1 MNIGLISDL
10 AEGTGFGRVG
20 RELARRWLDAGH
32 DVRAI
37 GINFGGIEGEVGRA
51 LRRGADGDGLK
62 AAYDNVKNDPVLSRA
77 VPANLTGDG
86 MGHDLTAPF
95 VAGNLI
101 KDWKPDRVV
110 LIADPVAAMHRM
122 TTDDGALGMVKSFN
136 YVPIEGEGLSVF
148 WRTIWD
154 KVTPVAMTK
163 FGQDQLQHL
172 LGRDDIACIPHGI
185 SAAFHRITPEHP
197 GVGEDGSV
205 ITSKDEAKADFGW
218 QGRTV
223 VLRTDRFVDRKA
235 YPEYIE
241 VIRRVISDRPEVLFV
256 IHCSPVDEGGVLAE
270 LIADLPGAF
279 NTRSGWQHAQVVLT
293 KAHDTFRGLPDA
305 RLNTL
310 VNAAD
315 IYASTAKS
323 EGFGLT
329 LVEAIKCG
337 VPVVAND
344 FGAIPEAVGLGGLLV
359 PPKDVIPNHH
369 GHHWAA
375 VDIEAFATT
384 LIGLIDDPDLRA
396 DLGAKGEAHASRFD
410 WDAAALAFLRL
421 MED

>member
-1 MNIGLISDL
+1 MKIGLISDL
-10 AEGTGFGRVG
+10 AETGFGRVG
-20 RELARRWLDAGH
+20 REMARRWLDAGH
-32 DVRAI
+32 DVRVI

-51 LRRGADGDGLK
+51 LRNGGDGDDLK
-62 AAYDNVKNDPVLSRA
+62 AAYDNVKSDPVLSKA
-77 VPANLTGDG
+77 VPASIGGDG

-95 VAGNLI
+95 VAGTLI
-101 KDWKPDRVV
+101 RGWKPERVV
-110 LIADPVAAMHRM
+110 LIADPVAAMHRL
-122 TTDDGALGMVKSFN
+122 TTDGGALKAVKTFN
-136 YVPIEGEGLSVF
+136 YVPIEGSGLSVF
-148 WRTIWD
+148 WRTIWQD
-154 KVTPVAMTK
+154 VTPVAMTK
-163 FGQDQLQHL
+163 FGKSSLEAL
-172 LGRDDIACIPHGI
+172 LGRDDIVVIPHGI
-185 SAAFHRITPEHP
+185 SEAFYRVSTERP
-197 GVGEDGSV
+197 GVGADDAV
-205 ITSKDEAKADFGW
+205 ITTKDEAKADFGW

-223 VLRTDRFVDRKA
+223 ILRTDRFVDRKA

-241 VIRRVISDRPEVLFV
+241 VVRRVIADRPEVLFV

-270 LIADLPGAF
+270 LVADLPGAF
-279 NTRSGWQHAQVVLT
+279 NTKDGWQHSQVVLT

-310 VNAAD
+310 YNAAD
-315 IYASTAKS
+315 IYASTSKS

-329 LVEAIKCG
+329 LVEAAACG
-337 VPVVAND
+337 VPIVAND

-375 VDIEAFATT
+375 VDIDAFADT
-384 LIGLIDDPDLRA
+384 LIGLVDDPDLRA